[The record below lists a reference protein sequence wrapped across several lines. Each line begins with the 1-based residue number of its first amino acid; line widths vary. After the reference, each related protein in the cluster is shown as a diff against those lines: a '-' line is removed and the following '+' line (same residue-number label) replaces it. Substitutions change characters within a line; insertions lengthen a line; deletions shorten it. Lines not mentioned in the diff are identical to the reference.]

1 MNGRQ
6 PGVFIWPV
14 SPSTFKKGPNSDG
27 SDRVQPRQ
35 KPGPES
41 QQQQIE
47 PDKGKRKT
55 HRLKPAG
62 RCPSDCHDAQKSDKL
77 DCDLHWTA
85 PDCFIPMCRSASKV
99 KSLGGLLE

>member
-14 SPSTFKKGPNSDG
+14 SSSTFKKGPNSDG
-27 SDRVQPRQ
+27 SPDSPTGSNRAK

-62 RCPSDCHDAQKSDKL
+62 IRA
-77 DCDLHWTA
+77 A
-85 PDCFIPMCRSASKV
+85 PA
-99 KSLGGLLE
+99 L